1 MTRPGPTRPAVTLP
15 AAWLLVAILLLGS
28 AGALAHP
35 EDEFCTADSG
45 LDPALCAA
53 LAEADQAA
61 DRAADRAADPDA
73 VRGPGAMLT
82 EAQRERAQRSAE
94 LDRPGW
100 RTAALYVRLG
110 FEHILPKGLDH
121 ILFVLALFLAS
132 TRLRPLLIQVSVFTV
147 AHTVTLGLA
156 AAGLTRAPGAL
167 IEPLIAVSIA
177 YVAVENLFAR
187 DMTRWRPFVVFGFG
201 LFHGLGFA
209 SVLLDIGMPDDQ
221 FLTALVGFN
230 VGVELG
236 QLTVILAAWFLLHRF
251 SGEPWY
257 RRRIALPAS
266 ALIALTGAWWAIQR
280 SFL

>member
-1 MTRPGPTRPAVTLP
+1 MTRAGPARPAVASP
-15 AAWLLVAILLLGS
+15 AGWLLAALLLLGS

-61 DRAADRAADPDA
+61 DPDA
-73 VRGPGAMLT
+73 ARGPGAMLT
-82 EAQRERAQRSAE
+82 EAQRERAQRGSL

-100 RTAALYVRLG
+100 RTAALYARLG

-209 SVLLDIGMPDDQ
+209 SVLLDIGLPGDQ

-251 SGEPWY
+251 SGQPWY
-257 RRRIALPAS
+257 RPRITLPAS
-266 ALIALTGAWWAIQR
+266 ALIALAGAWWAVQR
-280 SFL
+280 TVL